1 VVADFITPC
10 SIFISYASQDGEA
23 AERVAGG
30 IGAASLPVWRDRSRL
45 ASGDDWARKIERNID
60 AAAAFVPILSR
71 STLAAGQREF
81 RREWR
86 RAIHVKGGLPEN
98 EPFIYPLVIDDV
110 PRDSPEI
117 DGDLRALNWD
127 GVEADGSLPAA
138 FIDRLRK
145 AYRRAQLRG
154 IRG

>member
-1 VVADFITPC
+1 MRPRQRR
-10 SIFISYASQDGEA
+10 ASSA
-23 AERVAGG
+23 
-30 IGAASLPVWRDRSRL
+30 L
-45 ASGDDWARKIERNID
+45 AS
-60 AAAAFVPILSR
+60 
-71 STLAAGQREF
+71 
-81 RREWR
+81 
-86 RAIHVKGGLPEN
+86 HVKGGLPEN

-127 GVEADGSLPAA
+127 GLEADGSLPAP